1 MKFFKAVID
10 ARTLLAH
17 VLITPTL
24 GPHNPF
30 YSATAGMEV
39 SKKINT
45 AHSMKIFYLYL
56 CF

>member
-1 MKFFKAVID
+1 MID

-39 SKKINT
+39 SEKIYKLI
-45 AHSMKIFYLYL
+45 ALYMKVWP
-56 CF
+56 